1 MSLYGSNPYFGGA
14 PSSSGNVP
22 FADPY
27 RDMATA
33 SMPTTINSALLWG
46 EYLWYA
52 QGTYAMAMKRIASY
66 FVTEVELAG
75 QISHDEKDK
84 IFDYLTDTIGVLP
97 FVYLALLDRLCYGNS
112 FVSVLVP
119 FQRFLLCPHSRDM
132 VTLKEVYENSVYDF
146 KFDSEFNFVATC
158 PKTGW
163 RGNWE
168 VIDKPRDESQNL
180 ILKRWNPH
188 EIEVLFDPYTDECSY
203 LWRIPE
209 NYKRMVRE
217 GNLFHLERV
226 NKQVLTAIKHNQL
239 FRFNK
244 DAIMHLREP
253 TLAGVRSMGWGLPP
267 SLTHHRQLWYLQ
279 VLRRQ
284 HEAIGMDY
292 IIPFRLI
299 TPAPRAGAG
308 VMGGV
313 ATQDPMAVYN
323 GQEFHSQVRSLIS
336 RRRRDPAGWHVL
348 PFPVNYQMLG
358 ADANNLVPLDMM
370 TAAVDSLLN
379 ETGTPVEFYKGT
391 LGMQAA
397 PIALRL
403 FESTHRLLVNDA
415 NRLLQWITNTV
426 CRILMWETVT
436 ANLRRVTI
444 ADDVQKQ
451 MAVLQL
457 MAGRQL
463 SGTSGL
469 RAIGYD
475 YRTERQ
481 YLMEEAKEDQ
491 ELQARQ
497 QEEMEQAGVAAEVA
511 KGINPM
517 APPQQGDPSQ
527 GGAPAQGGAAPAQ
540 GGAQGGQS
548 GAQMAAA
555 GGTPVS
561 TYIQS
566 MSPDAPITPAEL
578 NSAADMLADEL
589 LGLPDMQKNQQLQ
602 ELKKFN
608 PTLHSLVRT
617 KLDEKRQQM
626 RMIGGQQVQ
635 QQQYGT
641 G

>member
-1 MSLYGSNPYFGGA
+1 MSLYGSNPFFGGT
-14 PSSSGNVP
+14 PSMGPVP

-33 SMPTTINSALLWG
+33 SMPTSINSALAWG

-66 FVTEVELAG
+66 FITEIELG
-75 QISHDEKDK
+75 GKISTDEKDK
-84 IFDYLTDTIGVLP
+84 IFKYLTDELGTLSFI
-97 FVYLALLDRLCYGNS
+97 YLALLDRLCYGNS

-119 FQRFLLCPHSRDM
+119 FQRFLFCPKSRYM
-132 VTLKEVYENSVYDF
+132 VTLREAYENPVFDF

-158 PKTGW
+158 PLSGW
-163 RGNWE
+163 RGAWE
-168 VIDKPRDESQNL
+168 VIDKPRDESQKL

-188 EIEVLFDPYTDECSY
+188 EIEILYDPYNDECAY

-226 NKQVLTAIKHNQL
+226 NRQVLTAIKSNQL
-239 FRFNK
+239 FMFNK
-244 DAIMHLREP
+244 EAITHLREP

-267 SLTHHRQLWYLQ
+267 ALTHHRQLWYLQ

-299 TPAPRAGAG
+299 TPAARSGGGGA
-308 VMGGV
+308 MGGV
-313 ATQDPMAVYN
+313 ATQDPMAIFS
-323 GQEFHSQVRSLIS
+323 GQDFKSQVGTMLT
-336 RRRRDPAGWHVL
+336 RRRRDPAGWHTL
-348 PFPVNYQMLG
+348 PFPVQYQMLG
-358 ADANNLVPLDMM
+358 ADANNLVPLDML
-370 TAAVDSLLN
+370 TSAVDTLLN

-391 LGMQAA
+391 MAMQAA
-397 PIALRL
+397 PISLRL
-403 FESTHRLLVNDA
+403 FESTHRLLVSDA
-415 NRLLQWITNTV
+415 NKLLQWICTTV
-426 CRILMWETVT
+426 CRVLLWEPTA

-457 MAGRQL
+457 MAGNQISR
-463 SGTSGL
+463 TSGL

-475 YRTERQ
+475 NRTERQ
-481 YLMEEAKEDQ
+481 YLMEEAKLDS
-491 ELQARQ
+491 ELQMRQ
-497 QEEMEQAGVAAEVA
+497 QEEMEQAGFAAEVA
-511 KGINPM
+511 KGVNPL
-517 APPQQGDPSQ
+517 APPPQQ
-527 GGAPAQGGAAPAQ
+527 GGAPAQGGGAPAQ
-540 GGAQGGQS
+540 GGAPPQGGDPS

-566 MSPDAPITPAEL
+566 MSPDTPVTPNDL
-578 NSAADMLADEL
+578 QSAAEMLADEL
-589 LGLPDMQKNQQLQ
+589 LGLPEIQKNQQLR

-608 PTLHSLVRT
+608 PALHSMVLS
-617 KLDEKRQQM
+617 KLDERRNQM
-626 RMIGGQQVQ
+626 RMIGGQQMQ

-641 G
+641 S